1 MTATLGPVRE
11 LIAQREQAMRL
22 ASFNVENLFARAR
35 ALNATATGEM
45 NPILRAFDRFNTL
58 AAKHEYKPEDK
69 AALLEDL
76 ETLEVVVRT
85 SGALRLN
92 RDPFSGWALLRE
104 NRGDFLMQP
113 KKGDVR
119 IVAKGRSDWIGWVEL
134 TTEPDDELAIR
145 MTARVIDDVGAD
157 VLAVIEAE
165 SRPSLVRF
173 NDEMLNSRYA
183 HVMLI
188 DGNDR
193 RGIDVGLLTSAA
205 AEIMSVT
212 SHVDD
217 PDPARPGQTLFS
229 RDCPVYRLRVGNHEL
244 WVLVNHLK
252 SQSFTF
258 GSPDP
263 LRTRQ
268 AERVRAIYDELR
280 AEGAE
285 LLAVVGDFNKGPTS
299 DDPPKHPTL
308 EALLGA
314 GSPLVDT
321 HVLPVFDAG
330 PRPGTFQACG
340 VRDRLDY
347 IVVSP
352 ELADRVSAGGVNR
365 SGLWGN
371 PKNKNPPSKWT
382 VFPPITAALHAASD
396 HAAVWIDFDL

>member
-1 MTATLGPVRE
+1 MGDVNPV
-11 LIAQREQAMRL
+11 
-22 ASFNVENLFARAR
+22 
-35 ALNATATGEM
+35 
-45 NPILRAFDRFNTL
+45 LRAFDRFNTL
-58 AAKHEYKPEDK
+58 SAKHQYQPEDK
-69 AALLEDL
+69 TTLLADL
-76 ETLEVVVRT
+76 ETLAVIVRT
-85 SGALRLN
+85 NGTLRLN
-92 RDPFSGWALLRE
+92 RNPFSAWALLRE

-113 KKGDVR
+113 KKGDVK
-119 IVAKGRSDWIGWVEL
+119 IVAEGRSAWIGWVEL
-134 TTEPDDELAIR
+134 ITEPVDELATH

-157 VLAVIEAE
+157 VIAVVEAE
-165 SRPSLVRF
+165 NRPALVRF
-173 NDEMLNSRYA
+173 NDEMLNGRYA

-193 RGIDVGLLTSAA
+193 RGIDVGILTSDAVKM
-205 AEIMSVT
+205 MSVT

-217 PDPARPGQTLFS
+217 PDPARPGETLFS
-229 RDCPVYRLRVGNHEL
+229 RDCPVHRLKVGSHDL

-268 AERVRAIYDELR
+268 AEQVRAIYDQLR
-280 AEGAE
+280 SEGAE
-285 LLAVVGDFNKGPTS
+285 LIAVVGDFNKGPTN

-321 HVLPVFDAG
+321 HGLPVFDAG
-330 PRPGTFQACG
+330 PRPGTFEACG

-347 IVVSP
+347 ILVSP
-352 ELADRVSAGGVNR
+352 QLANRITAGGINR

-371 PKNKNPPSKWT
+371 PKNKNAPSKWT
-382 VFPPITAALHAASD
+382 VFPPITAAVHAASD
-396 HAAVWIDFDL
+396 HAAVWIEFDL